1 LRQNFCIDAKWHSA
15 ENDMPF
21 RPADTTTLRVIK
33 ARSAGSGGRAFVKFF
48 GQATNRSSRDRP
60 VLDTVKTSG
69 SHRICT
75 YPRGRR
81 PRAVREGDV
90 MFMGHLVSGP
100 NDIVVYGRGITRAY
114 EEGRDDALPEDVAR
128 RPWLARWSHF
138 IRVHDVEFVDGVLG
152 NGVSLGELMDE
163 VGPYA
168 FGPTA
173 ENADRG
179 IGNVDPRKSIRQAAA
194 IRLSEAGVSW
204 LNEEPA
210 SAFGDHG
217 KLPPAQLAEVD

>member
-1 LRQNFCIDAKWHSA
+1 MRAK
-15 ENDMPF
+15 ERN
-21 RPADTTTLRVIK
+21 
-33 ARSAGSGGRAFVKFF
+33 AFVKFF
-48 GQATNRSSRDRP
+48 GRATNRSPRDRP
-60 VLDTVKTSG
+60 VLDTVATSG

-81 PRAVREGDV
+81 PRSVRDGDL

-100 NDIVVYGRGITRAY
+100 NDILVYGRGIARAH
-114 EEGRDDALPEDVAR
+114 EEGRGDASAEDMAR
-128 RPWLARWSHF
+128 RPWLARWPHL

-152 NGVSLGELMDE
+152 NGVSLNELMDE
-163 VGPYA
+163 LGPYA

-194 IRLSEAGVSW
+194 IRLSEAGASW
-204 LNEEPA
+204 LNEELE
-210 SAFGDHG
+210 SVFEDHG
-217 KLPPAQLAEVD
+217 KLPPAQLAGVD